1 MERDFS
7 LFALVAALLLG
18 AASLL
23 ASCEFVDSKDGSTD
37 SGYYYDTGDGT
48 GSDTG
53 EYYY

>member
-37 SGYYYDTGDGT
+37 SGYYYDTGSS
-48 GSDTG
+48 SDTG
-53 EYYY
+53 TYYY